1 MKEKLL
7 DIFCQAYRELR
18 PRAPMP
24 DLEVEFFPF
33 ANLNSTIRL
42 REGKLLVRVSDL
54 LEGAPDAVLRALAHI
69 LLAKVYRKPIER
81 KYSTRYR
88 QYVTRQDIRER
99 VHILRQARGKKRIE
113 GAQGRVYNLE
123 ALFDDLNVRFFHGL
137 LGRPQMTW
145 SRTHAMRN
153 LGHYDPAHNAIVI
166 SRAFDDARVPR
177 HAVEYIV
184 YHEMLH
190 LKHPVKVR
198 RGRRCVHSAEFTAE
212 EKRFPQY
219 AAAQRFLKG
228 LGATCD

>member
-18 PRAPMP
+18 PRAPIP
-24 DLEVEFFPF
+24 DMEVEFFPF

-42 REGKLLVRVSDL
+42 REGKLLVRISDL
-54 LEGAPDAVLRALAHI
+54 LEGAPEAVLHSLAHI
-69 LLAKVYRKPIER
+69 LLAKVYRKPIEQ

-99 VHILRQARGKKRIE
+99 IHILRQARGRKRIE
-113 GAQGRVYNLE
+113 GAQGGVYNLE

-145 SRTHAMRN
+145 SRDRATRN
-153 LGHYDPAHNAIVI
+153 LGHYDPSHNAIVI
-166 SRAFDDARVPR
+166 SRSFDDARVPR

-219 AAAQRFLKG
+219 AAARRFLKG
-228 LGATCD
+228 LGASCD